1 MNKEALYLMS
11 RYRATGLAAVGA
23 VVALVAAACGG
34 SSGGSGGGS
43 SGGSTSSSSSAS
55 GFNAAVNSTV
65 NPSTH
70 KGGTI
75 TYANSSAPD
84 STDAGNT
91 YYAFNLNFT
100 RLYATPLTT
109 YKSCPGACGT
119 SIVPAL
125 ATTLGVA
132 SNGNKTWT
140 YHLKSGVKFEDG
152 SPVTSADVK
161 YAVERTFDRSVLP
174 NGPSYFASLLAGN
187 AAKYPGPFKDKKGN
201 LTAITTPNATTIV
214 FNLKQPFADFNYVVA
229 FPQTAPV
236 PPNKDTGAN
245 YQEHPQS
252 TGPYKFQSF
261 QLNKQ
266 YTLVPNPMWNPAWDP
281 QVKQLASK
289 VVVNLNVNA
298 NDIDNRLL
306 AGDIQ
311 MDQAG
316 SGVQA
321 AARARILSSSSLKAS
336 SDDPVTGFMW
346 FYYIN
351 TKVPPLNNVHCR
363 MAVEFAANKT
373 NLQTAYGGPVAGG
386 DIASTAMPPTVL
398 GYTKF
403 DFYHALTKPGGDAAS
418 AKQQLK
424 LCGHPN
430 GFSTNIAFRSD
441 RPREVASSQA
451 LQASLNSVGIKTTL
465 KGYTAANYYGTFAGV
480 PNYVHSHQLGL
491 LAGGWGPDWPDM
503 YGWGWALFDGQAIVP
518 AGNANISELND
529 AHVNSLFKTL
539 EASSSQSTRNS
550 ISAQIDQQVMRDAV
564 MLPAVYSKALLYR
577 SPSLTNVSV
586 NRYYGMYNYGI
597 LGTKG

>member
-1 MNKEALYLMS
+1 MS
-11 RYRATGLAAVGA
+11 RYRTTGLAAAGA
-23 VVALVAAACGG
+23 VVALIAAACGG
-34 SSGGSGGGS
+34 SSGGGTSN
-43 SGGSTSSSSSAS
+43 SSSSSAS
-55 GFNAAVNSTV
+55 GFNAAVTKVV
-65 NPSTH
+65 NPSSH

-75 TYANSSAPD
+75 TFDNSSGPD

-91 YYAFNLNFT
+91 YYAFNLNFS

-109 YKSCPGACGT
+109 YKSCPGPCGNT
-119 SIVPAL
+119 VVPAL
-125 ATTLGVA
+125 AATLGVA
-132 SNGNKTWT
+132 SNGSKTWT

-152 SPVTSADVK
+152 QPVTSADVK
-161 YAVERTFDRSVLP
+161 YAVERTFDRAVLP

-187 AAKYPGPFKDKKGN
+187 AASYKGPFKDKKGN
-201 LTAITTPNATTIV
+201 LTAIDMPNATTIV
-214 FNLKQPFADFNYVVA
+214 FHLNQPFADFNYVVA

-245 YQEHPQS
+245 YQLHPQS
-252 TGPYKFQSF
+252 TGPYKFQSY

-266 YTLVPNPMWNPAWDP
+266 YTLVPNPQWNPSWDP

-289 VVVNLNVNA
+289 IIVNLNVNA

-336 SDDPVTGFMW
+336 SDDPVAGFMW
-346 FYYIN
+346 FYFIN
-351 TKVPPLNNVHCR
+351 TKVPPLNNIHCR

-373 NLQTAYGGPVAGG
+373 NLQTAYGGPYGG

-403 DFYHALTKPGGDAAS
+403 DLYHALSMPGGDIAA

-430 GFSTNIAFRSD
+430 GFSTNIAYRSD

-451 LQASLNSVGIKTTL
+451 LQASLNSVGIKGTL
-465 KGYTAANYYGTFAGV
+465 KGYTAANYFGTFAGV
-480 PNYVHSHQLGL
+480 PTYVHSHGLGL
-491 LAGGWGPDWPDM
+491 LAGGWAPDWPDA
-503 YGWGWALFDGQAIVP
+503 YGWGWALFDGKAIVP
-518 AGNANISELND
+518 AGNPNIAEEND
-529 AHVNSLFKTL
+529 PKVNTLFNQL
-539 EASSSQSTRNS
+539 EASSSQATRSS
-550 ISAQIDQQVMRDAV
+550 ISSQIDMQVMKDAV

-577 SPSLTNVSV
+577 SPALTNVSV
-586 NRYYGMYNYGI
+586 NRYYGMYNYGV
-597 LGTKG
+597 LGTK

>member
-1 MNKEALYLMS
+1 MS

-34 SSGGSGGGS
+34 SGGGGGSSSGGGSGGS
-43 SGGSTSSSSSAS
+43 SS
-55 GFNAAVNSTV
+55 GFNAAINSVV
-65 NPSTH
+65 NPSSH

-75 TYANSSAPD
+75 VYDNSSAPD

-91 YYAFNLNFT
+91 YYAFNLDFT

-109 YKSCPGACGT
+109 YKSCAGPCGST
-119 SIVPAL
+119 IVPAL
-125 ATTLGVA
+125 ATALGTA

-140 YHLKSGVKFEDG
+140 YHIKSGVKFEDG
-152 SPVTSADVK
+152 SPVTSQDVK

-187 AAKYPGPFKDKKGN
+187 AASYKGPFKDKTGN
-201 LTAITTPNATTIV
+201 LTAIDTPNSTTIV
-214 FNLKQPFADFNYVVA
+214 FHLKQPFADFNYVVA

-236 PPNKDTGAN
+236 PPSKDKGAN
-245 YQEHPQS
+245 YQNHPLS
-252 TGPYKFQSF
+252 TGPYKFQSY

-266 YTLVPNPMWNPAWDP
+266 YTLVPNPQWQQSWDP

-289 VVVNLNVNA
+289 IIVNLNVNA

-321 AARARILSSSSLKAS
+321 AARARILSTPSLKAN
-336 SDDPVTGFMW
+336 SDDPVNGFMW

-351 TKVPPLNNVHCR
+351 TKVPPFNNIHCR

-373 NLQTAYGGPVAGG
+373 NLQTAYGGPYGG
-386 DIASTAMPPTVL
+386 AIASTSMPPTVL
-398 GYTKF
+398 GFTKF
-403 DFYHALTKPGGDAAS
+403 DLYHALSKPGGDVAA

-430 GFSTNIAFRSD
+430 GFSTNIAYRSD

-451 LQASLNSVGIKTTL
+451 LQASLNSVGIKGTL
-465 KGYTAANYYGTFAGV
+465 KGYTADNYYGTFAGV
-480 PNYVHSHQLGL
+480 PNYVHSHGLGL
-491 LAGGWGPDWPDM
+491 LAGGWGPDWPDA

-518 AGNANISELND
+518 AGNANIAEEND
-529 AHVNSLFKTL
+529 PKVNSLFKQL
-539 EASSSQSTRNS
+539 EASSSQATRNK
-550 ISAQIDQQVMRDAV
+550 ISAQIDMQVMKDAV

-577 SPSLTNVSV
+577 NPSLTNVYV
-586 NRYYGMYNYGI
+586 QRYYGMYNYGV
-597 LGTKG
+597 LGMK